1 MLDILLI
8 DDEPD
13 LLEVLGQVLRDE
25 GHTVDVAPD
34 GEIAIERLAA
44 CSFDLVVSDVRLP
57 KVDGLTLCH
66 RIRREFPLTEV
77 LLMTAFGS
85 IGDAVTAMKDSAVD
99 YLRKP
104 FDIDRLVSVV
114 ARSEKRRRSKDEHAR
129 SLVWAPVHPDCPV
142 RTPLTGVITPS
153 ENERI

>member
-1 MLDILLI
+1 MRDAAFSRRKTIVARMLTILLI

-13 LLEVLGQVLRDE
+13 LLALLGAVLRDE
-25 GHTVDVAPD
+25 GHTVDLAPD
-34 GEIAIERLAA
+34 AEIAMERLAA

-104 FDIDRLVSVV
+104 FDLDHLVTVV
-114 ARSEKRRRSKDEHAR
+114 EQIEHRRGFKGQHAR
-129 SLVWAPVHPDCPV
+129 S
-142 RTPLTGVITPS
+142 RG
-153 ENERI
+153 